1 MPASLSNYRIGE
13 AARLSGVSAA
23 NIRYYEKEGLLA
35 AAGRGENSY
44 RAYGDADLHQ
54 LRFIRMCRAM
64 DMSLPEVRALL
75 GLDLRDKRDCGKARE
90 ALDEHLDHVRQRMR
104 ELRILERQLSA
115 LRQRCDGSDSRCHL
129 LEALHQMAENQPDA
143 QPRPG
148 PKRHV

>member
-23 NIRYYEKEGLLA
+23 NIRYYEKEGLLT

-64 DMSLPEVRALL
+64 DMSLPEVRTLL
-75 GLDLRDKRDCGKARE
+75 GLDLRSKSDCGTARE
-90 ALDEHLDHVRQRMR
+90 ALDEHLGHVRQRMR
-104 ELRILERQLSA
+104 ELRILERQLSV
-115 LRQRCDGSDSRCHL
+115 LRERCDGRASHCHL
-129 LEALHQMAENQPDA
+129 LEALHEMAESQSDA
-143 QPRPG
+143 QRRPG